1 MKKRIIGILVITLML
16 MMLPVSTFAA
26 ESDTPAELYVTELTY
41 SKSSITAGELD
52 ISCNIELL
60 DENVLSQKYSFI
72 SVAKSGGKIISRD
85 IQSGTISKGD
95 TIPLVNTLQIPVM
108 EKGYEKVQVESY
120 FWDSLKNG
128 YVLAPSAIF
137 ASQDNTLRDIYVNGE
152 KIKEFNS
159 EETRFYYMLPFSTMK
174 TPVIKAIPSDSSAN
188 VTISEITAFPCDVEI
203 KVTSASGSVKTYIL
217 KLSIEDGSV
226 TNAYMK
232 QKDGTNKDLTTSKLI
247 KPNYSGKK
255 PGDEGFDWD
264 QDFPSEKTLVYTDR
278 TMYYTEW
285 PEFLD
290 DAVAVQTSLQVI
302 RYDEDFK
309 NPVYGNEKM
318 GGFKINR
325 SANIYLY
332 TTPALPAW
340 AETEGYTL
348 ANEAKVKMYYAN
360 QGDKN
365 PLTHTCYKRTV
376 IVPEGETR
384 EVRIGGATSSVG
396 GAVNDFYIIVDFISP
411 TSIGGITNLSVSG
424 VEDFVFDENKDEYN
438 IILAEG
444 TVSQPEIFYDVI
456 GAGATVSESVEGN
469 IPGKK
474 IITVTSADGK
484 SQKAYTFNFDVYT
497 TKIDEI
503 YLDGIAFESFNNDT
517 FEYTVT
523 LKNNWTSEKG
533 LPVITA
539 TVSDEVMLNITQA
552 IPNDDGEP
560 MFARVEV
567 SAEKGYTKEYII
579 NFVIDPNPPLYP
591 DKAELKTILIDNIP
605 VDMQYVDNTN
615 TYYKYLPYG
624 SSYPQ
629 VIAAVEDETGAETEI
644 IQASENNG
652 DAIIKVTSYDETA
665 TKTYTVRF
673 IISDS
678 ESTSAKYDF
687 YGNILNDYYAERN
700 SASNAVKTGLTDAS
714 GNYAYINA
722 EDVVGTIQNYKAAMG
737 IFRSDISSMADAD
750 LSGTF
755 EMSIRFFALSIGETA
770 DKNKGLKA
778 KISFYDMSD
787 DMNWGV
793 DDLDGTKSKDI
804 EGNTS
809 GKKPFASFEY
819 EEVAYGVNIYQKL
832 DVSEFI
838 RKCIRENNLTPTIGL
853 RLEMPG
859 KEEFTYANSYARSSF
874 TLYNNSSNRFIIN
887 YKK

>member
-1 MKKRIIGILVITLML
+1 
-16 MMLPVSTFAA
+16 
-26 ESDTPAELYVTELTY
+26 
-41 SKSSITAGELD
+41 
-52 ISCNIELL
+52 
-60 DENVLSQKYSFI
+60 
-72 SVAKSGGKIISRD
+72 
-85 IQSGTISKGD
+85 
-95 TIPLVNTLQIPVM
+95 
-108 EKGYEKVQVESY
+108 
-120 FWDSLKNG
+120 
-128 YVLAPSAIF
+128 
-137 ASQDNTLRDIYVNGE
+137 
-152 KIKEFNS
+152 
-159 EETRFYYMLPFSTMK
+159 
-174 TPVIKAIPSDSSAN
+174 
-188 VTISEITAFPCDVEI
+188 
-203 KVTSASGSVKTYIL
+203 
-217 KLSIEDGSV
+217 
-226 TNAYMK
+226 MK
-232 QKDGTNKDLTTSKLI
+232 QKGGTIKALTTSKLV

-264 QDFPSEKTLVYTDR
+264 EDFPTEKTLVYTDR

-318 GGFKINR
+318 GGFKLNR
-325 SANIYLY
+325 SADIYLY

-340 AETEGYTL
+340 AEAEGYTL

-396 GAVNDFYIIVDFISP
+396 GAVNDFYILVDFISP

-591 DKAELKTILIDNIP
+591 DKAELKSIVIDNIP

-624 SSYPQ
+624 SEYPEI
-629 VIAAVEDETGAETEI
+629 IAAATDDTGAEIEI
-644 IQASENNG
+644 TQAADNNG
-652 DAIIKVTSYDETA
+652 DAKIKVVSYDEA
-665 TKTYTVRF
+665 LTKVYTVKF
-673 IISDS
+673 IISATES
-678 ESTSAKYDF
+678 EAAKYDF
-687 YGNILNDYYAERN
+687 YGNILNDYAFLQN
-700 SASNAVKTGLTDAS
+700 SATNSVRTDLKS
-714 GNYAYINA
+714 GDYYFYIYAA
-722 EDVVGTIQNYKAAMG
+722 DVVGTIQNYQPYMG
-737 IFRSDISSMADAD
+737 IIQLDLSDLEDAD
-750 LSGTF
+750 LSGDF
-755 EMSIRFFALSIGETA
+755 IMNMRYFANTVGEVA
-770 DKNKGLKA
+770 DRADEHLKA
-778 KISFYDMSD
+778 EISMYDMTGNINWASD
-787 DMNWGV
+787 TV
-793 DDLDGTKSKDI
+793 DGTKSKDI
-804 EGNTS
+804 EGNTV
-809 GKKPFASFEY
+809 GKTPFASFEY
-819 EEVAYGVNIYQKL
+819 GNVSYPTNIYKEV
-832 DVSEFI
+832 DISEFV
-838 RKCIRENNLTPTIGL
+838 RKCIREYNLTPSIGF
-853 RLEMPG
+853 RVEMP
-859 KEEFTYANSYARSSF
+859 EINEYSYANAYARTTF
-874 TLYNNSSNRFIIN
+874 ILYCNSTNRLVIN
-887 YKK
+887 YKKLK